1 MKERM
6 KMNRKACAA
15 ICAAA
20 VLILIAAFF
29 LYQLNQRRSKGTD
42 RDGFYTGYVILTDH
56 GAYFEAKYDSNFFDK
71 GELVKINYQPDGVLI
86 DFPEDEVSTGDEIRM
101 EIHRGGD
108 LLPPVAI
115 VDGYEKISSG
125 GADRIDPAVLE
136 KLKELGCQV
145 K

>member
-1 MKERM
+1 M
-6 KMNRKACAA
+6 
-15 ICAAA
+15 
-20 VLILIAAFF
+20 
-29 LYQLNQRRSKGTD
+29 
-42 RDGFYTGYVILTDH
+42 
-56 GAYFEAKYDSNFFDK
+56 
-71 GELVKINYQPDGVLI
+71 KINYQPDGVLI

-101 EIHRGGD
+101 EIHRVGD

-136 KLKELGCQV
+136 ELKELGCQV

>member
-15 ICAAA
+15 IFAA
-20 VLILIAAFF
+20 VVLVLIAAFF

-42 RDGFYTGYVILTDH
+42 GDGFYTGYVILTDQ
-56 GAYFEAKYDSNFFDK
+56 GVYFETKYDSNFFDT
-71 GELVKINYQPDGVLI
+71 GELVKINYQPDDVLI

-101 EIHRGGD
+101 EIHRVGSM
-108 LLPPVAI
+108 LPPVAI

-125 GADRIDPAVLE
+125 GADRIDPAILE